1 MSALIDNAL
10 RAVVHELHERELL
23 VLVPGG
29 DLAALAEELV
39 AARHAHSSQF
49 AHAGSFVSETLL
61 ASAQVDDLFATDRE
75 IVRLFS
81 ELG

>member
-10 RAVVHELHERELL
+10 RAVVFALHERELL
-23 VLVPGG
+23 ALAEGG
-29 DLAALAEELV
+29 SLEALAEELV

-49 AHAGSFVSETLL
+49 AHAGSFVSKTLL
-61 ASAQVDDLFATDRE
+61 DSAHVDDLFATDRE
-75 IVRLFS
+75 IVRVFS